1 MSLLSNTWF
10 QQGGL
15 ITGQSR
21 LRFQSNFEQGT
32 YMHVYRTCSYL
43 ILQCRTILNLI
54 FFFLSGKLSVTNLI
68 LSSSLDKIM
77 TSIVALHLVYVFS
90 PVFKQAF
97 RYDLQVFTSFFAAHM
112 QLGNIPP
119 VYLIFHVYCT
129 IFYAAIF
136 KIKCMIIHVYL
147 YITWKCGLA
156 ISAIPADP
164 SAISIQP
171 RQLKFIYCWSFFT
184 RHRYNYRYFK
194 NIPDMFTWLRLDYLL
209 YSISAT

>member
-54 FFFLSGKLSVTNLI
+54 FFFLIGKISVTNLI

-97 RYDLQVFTSFFAAHM
+97 RVWLTGFH
-112 QLGNIPP
+112 
-119 VYLIFHVYCT
+119 LIFRCAYAAREYTAGLFDFSCLLHN
-129 IFYAAIF
+129 IYAAIF
-136 KIKCMIIHVYL
+136 KIKFILIWLHIFILPESVDWRYPQ
-147 YITWKCGLA
+147 Y
-156 ISAIPADP
+156 
-164 SAISIQP
+164 
-171 RQLKFIYCWSFFT
+171 QLI
-184 RHRYNYRYFK
+184 
-194 NIPDMFTWLRLDYLL
+194 LRL
-209 YSISAT
+209 

>member
-1 MSLLSNTWF
+1 MFPALYMISNLSNNIISSLSMSLLSNTWF

-54 FFFLSGKLSVTNLI
+54 FFFLSGKLSVTNII

-97 RYDLQVFTSFFAAHM
+97 RVWLTGFH
-112 QLGNIPP
+112 
-119 VYLIFHVYCT
+119 LIFRCA
-129 IFYAAIF
+129 YAAYAAREYTAGIF
-136 KIKCMIIHVYL
+136 DLSCLLH
-147 YITWKCGLA
+147 
-156 ISAIPADP
+156 
-164 SAISIQP
+164 SI
-171 RQLKFIYCWSFFT
+171 LCC
-184 RHRYNYRYFK
+184 YF
-194 NIPDMFTWLRLDYLL
+194 
-209 YSISAT
+209 